1 MLGSKNTH
9 REAGLADNKEMDT
22 QSERQRLPGRMRVH
36 DEQTERAR
44 IQGSNRRAKIFSNKV
59 GG

>member
-1 MLGSKNTH
+1 
-9 REAGLADNKEMDT
+9 MDT
-22 QSERQRLPGRMRVH
+22 QSERQRPPGRMRVH
-36 DEQTERAR
+36 DKQTEGGR